1 MQSFVNFLMVSCGLF
16 SEGKIYGTCIGLI
29 DMKFKTLKMLTI
41 NLTEHVSVSI
51 GKLCNDIRQA
61 TVAVSLS
68 EYSTRPVGQILAA
81 WFGVVVLWI
90 TLD

>member
-1 MQSFVNFLMVSCGLF
+1 MQSFVNFLMVNCGLF
-16 SEGKIYGTCIGLI
+16 SEGKIFVIGLI
-29 DMKFKTLKMLTI
+29 DMKLKILKMLTI